1 MNKNFNRLEYLCVFN
16 KDKRYTQGSGKS
28 RRESLVHGLEKL
40 FVVLGSMHLILQE
53 LHRIDYA

>member
-28 RRESLVHGLEKL
+28 RRESLVHGLKKF
-40 FVVLGSMHLILQE
+40 FVIFRSMHLILQE
-53 LHRIDYA
+53 LHRFDHA